1 MLGGI
6 VGLLGIKKNEC
17 CFVLKLYDRSSI
29 DWKTE
34 AGQVKRPVQR
44 HVAS

>member
-17 CFVLKLYDRSSI
+17 CFVLKLYDLLLLHAKSREVLYINLS
-29 DWKTE
+29 
-34 AGQVKRPVQR
+34 
-44 HVAS
+44 